1 MKEMTI
7 QEIKGCSLG
16 ILDFVDNVCR
26 ENNLVYY
33 LCGGTLLG
41 AVRHE
46 GFIPWDDDID
56 IMMPRRDYERLL
68 DIWPRECQ
76 YKALYYKNTP
86 DFPYAYG
93 KIIDN
98 RTIKIEP
105 YRKKCRLIGVDI
117 DVFPIDNLPDDDM
130 ETVKYYNAIAKIQS
144 KLALQISTYR
154 KGSTILRTVAKNGMR
169 LYERIIESL
178 GVTSIDKTTES
189 FDRLAQKYNQTETEF
204 CGITSISHYGIREKN
219 PKSNFNTKVSVNFE
233 GKEYPAPNGYADYL
247 SRLYGKNYMQLPPV
261 EMRHTHHSYKAFWK

>member
-1 MKEMTI
+1 
-7 QEIKGCSLG
+7 
-16 ILDFVDNVCR
+16 
-26 ENNLVYY
+26 
-33 LCGGTLLG
+33 
-41 AVRHE
+41 
-46 GFIPWDDDID
+46 
-56 IMMPRRDYERLL
+56 
-68 DIWPRECQ
+68 
-76 YKALYYKNTP
+76 
-86 DFPYAYG
+86 
-93 KIIDN
+93 
-98 RTIKIEP
+98 
-105 YRKKCRLIGVDI
+105 
-117 DVFPIDNLPDDDM
+117 M

-189 FDRLAQKYNQTETEF
+189 FDRLAQKYNKTETEF